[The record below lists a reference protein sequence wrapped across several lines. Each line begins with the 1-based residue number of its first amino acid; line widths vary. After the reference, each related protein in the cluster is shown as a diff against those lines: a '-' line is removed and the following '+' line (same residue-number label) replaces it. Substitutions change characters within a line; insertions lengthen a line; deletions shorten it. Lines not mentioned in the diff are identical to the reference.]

1 MPQNSQPTK
10 ISPTLNRTLELMLI
24 LSRKLGESIVIDGR
38 VSVSVVRMEKDVVK
52 IGIDAPREM
61 PIYRKELYDE
71 IASSNTSASVE
82 HVDCE
87 ESIIEKV
94 TI

>member
-1 MPQNSQPTK
+1 
-10 ISPTLNRTLELMLI
+10 
-24 LSRKLGESIVIDGR
+24 
-38 VSVSVVRMEKDVVK
+38 MEKDVVK